1 MFAAFPT
8 LVPGLLAV
16 SVEVEVK
23 VYVKRPLVLEPISFR
38 VNVATS
44 TVPLSFFV
52 RLSDGVP
59 LMS

>member
-23 VYVKRPLVLEPISFR
+23 VYVKIPLVLGLMFFR
-38 VNVATS
+38 VNVAAS
-44 TVPLSFFV
+44 TPALSFFV
-52 RLSDGVP
+52 RLFDGVP